1 MKHAD
6 FVHLHLHT
14 QYSLLD
20 GAIKIPDLVK
30 RAHDLHMP
38 ACAITDHGNMFG
50 ALEFYSKAIDAGV
63 KPIIGC
69 EIYVAP
75 GSRFD
80 KSGVR
85 GSSEASHHLLF
96 LCTNQVGYRNLCHLV
111 SSAYREGFY
120 YRPRI
125 DWDQLQDHNEGLIA
139 LSACLGGELP
149 SLLMNNKY
157 DDALTR
163 AQEMAS
169 VFDND
174 RFYLELQENF
184 IPEQKVANEGL
195 IRISQEAGLPLVA
208 TNDCH
213 YLTRE
218 AAYAHEVLLCIQTG
232 KNMDDHDRMRFHN
245 DEFYV
250 KSPEEMAKLFAH
262 VPEALSNTVE
272 IAERCNLDFD
282 FNTYHFPQYEKPEE
296 KTLDDVLD
304 EQSRVGLKERL
315 EEIRQRRKD
324 FKEEDVAQ
332 YWERLET
339 ELDCIK
345 QMGFPGYF
353 LIVADFINWAKDR
366 DIPVG
371 PGRGS
376 AAGSL
381 VAYALR
387 ITDINPIPYHLLFER
402 FLNPERISMPD
413 IDVDFCIYG
422 REEVINYVREHY
434 GEHNVAQIITF
445 GTMQAKGVIRDVGR
459 ALNMPYGEVDRIAKL
474 VPNQLGITLKQALG
488 MEPQLR
494 DLGKKDPKCKKL
506 IDISLSLEG
515 LTRHASTHAAGV
527 VVTPNPLTEYLPL
540 YSDPKTGAQVTQYSM
555 KYVEEIGLVK
565 FDFLGL
571 KTLTVIDNCL
581 RHIHKNEPDFN
592 LSLVSDDDPET
603 YELLTRGE
611 TTGVFQLE
619 SGGMKEL
626 LVKLKPS
633 CFEDIIAVC
642 ALYRPGPLG
651 SGMVDDFIMR
661 KHGKRKIVY
670 DFPDLEPILKDTYGI
685 IVYQE
690 QVMQIA
696 QVLADYTLGG
706 ADLLR
711 RAMGKKKPEEMA
723 KQKQIFLD
731 GAKNKNLNTKKATA
745 VFDLMEKFAEY
756 GFNKSHSAAYALI
769 AFQTA
774 YLKTHYPVEFM
785 AALLTED
792 MENTDKVI
800 KNISEVR
807 AMGIDVLPPDLN
819 ESERSFTVHANSIRF
834 GLGAVKGVGA
844 AALESIVEVRKGEPF
859 KSLNDFCERVD
870 LRKVNRRVVEAL
882 VKCGAFDSLGGKRS
896 QYMASIDDAIE
907 MGQKLQ
913 KEKDIGQE
921 SLFGTEELVSQGGN
935 TYGTLPDIEEWAEN
949 VLLSN
954 EKEALGFY
962 ITGHPLARHSEAIK
976 RFSTCETANL
986 HERTDREEVRICGL
1000 VSGIKELATKKGE
1013 RMARVILE
1021 DLSGSVETIV
1031 FPETYKEAAELLNS
1045 EEPLLVSGTLDAG
1058 EESCKILVSDVV
1070 LLRDVKAKQTS
1081 QVHFRLTTPGLDK
1094 DQLRQLRDLLL
1105 KHRGSCDALLHLV
1118 VPNRSETLI
1127 RLPENLKVAATDQLM
1142 DDTERLFS
1150 YNVVTFE

>member
-38 ACAITDHGNMFG
+38 AMAITDHGNMFG
-50 ALEFYSKAIDAGV
+50 ALEFYNKAVDSGV

-69 EIYVAP
+69 EMYVAP

-85 GSSEASHHLLF
+85 GSGEASHHLLF
-96 LCTNQVGYRNLCHLV
+96 LCMNQTGYRNLCHLV

-120 YRPRI
+120 YRPRV
-125 DWDQLQDHNEGLIA
+125 DWDQLREYNEGIIA

-149 SLLMNNKY
+149 SLLMENKY
-157 DDALTR
+157 EQALSR
-163 AQEMAS
+163 AKEMAA
-169 VFDND
+169 VFDNN
-174 RFYLELQENF
+174 RFFLELQENF

-195 IRISQEAGLPLVA
+195 IRIARESGLPLVA

-218 AAYAHEVLLCIQTG
+218 SAYAHEVLLCIQTG
-232 KNMDDHDRMRFHN
+232 KTMDDQDRMRFHN

-262 VPEALSNTVE
+262 VPEALANTVE

-282 FNTYHFPQYEKPEE
+282 FNTYHFPQYAKPED
-296 KTLDDVLD
+296 KSLD
-304 EQSRVGLKERL
+304 EVLVDQARAGLEERL
-315 EEIRQRRKD
+315 EEIRKRRKD
-324 FKEEDVAQ
+324 FREEDIPH
-332 YWERLET
+332 YRERLET
-339 ELDCIK
+339 ELACIK

-353 LIVADFINWAKDR
+353 LIVADFINWAKNR

-402 FLNPERISMPD
+402 FLNPERVSMPD

-422 REEVINYVREHY
+422 REDVINYVREHY
-434 GEHNVAQIITF
+434 GEQNVAQIITF

-459 ALNMPYGEVDRIAKL
+459 ALNMPYGEVDKIAKL
-474 VPNQLGITLKQALG
+474 VPNQLGITLKEALAK
-488 MEPQLR
+488 EPQLR
-494 DLGKKDPKCKKL
+494 DLEKRDPKCKQL
-506 IDISLSLEG
+506 IDISLALEG

-527 VVTPNPLTEYLPL
+527 VVTPDPLTEYLPL
-540 YSDPKTGAQVTQYSM
+540 YSDPKTGAQVTQFSM

-581 RHIHKNEPDFN
+581 RHIHKNSPDFN
-592 LSLVSDDDPET
+592 LSLVADDDPAT
-603 YELLTRGE
+603 YELLSRGE

-619 SGGMKEL
+619 SSGMKEL

-661 KHGKRKIVY
+661 KHGKREITY

-723 KQKQIFLD
+723 KQKEIFLA
-731 GAKNKNLNTKKATA
+731 GAKKKNLNIKKATA

-774 YLKTHYPVEFM
+774 YLKAHHPVEFM

-807 AMGIDVLPPDLN
+807 AMGIDVLPPDIN
-819 ESERSFTVHANSIRF
+819 ESERSFTVHANAIRF

-844 AALESIVEVRKGEPF
+844 AALDSIVEVRKDQPF
-859 KSLNDFCERVD
+859 ASLADFCERVD
-870 LRKVNRRVVEAL
+870 LRKVNRRVIEAL
-882 VKCGAFDSLGGKRS
+882 IKCGAFDSLGGKRA
-896 QYMASIDDAIE
+896 QYMVAIDDAIE
-907 MGQKLQ
+907 LGQKLQ
-913 KEKDIGQE
+913 KEREIGQE
-921 SLFGTEELVSQGGN
+921 SLFGTEEIVSQGGN
-935 TYGTLPDIEEWAEN
+935 GYGSLPDIEEWAEN

-962 ITGHPLARHSEAIK
+962 ITGHPLARHSDAIK
-976 RFSTCETANL
+976 RFSTCETAGL
-986 HERTDREEVRICGL
+986 SERADREEVRICGL
-1000 VSGIKELATKKGE
+1000 VAGIKELATKKGD

-1021 DLSGSVETIV
+1021 DLSGSVEAIV
-1031 FPETYKEAAELLNS
+1031 WPETYQASIELLKS
-1045 EEPLLVSGTLDAG
+1045 EEPLLVKGTLDAG
-1058 EESCKILVSDVV
+1058 EESCKILVSEVV
-1070 LLRDVKAKQTS
+1070 LLREVKEKQTS
-1081 QVHFRLTTPGLDK
+1081 RVHFRLTTPGLDH

-1105 KHRGSCDALLHLV
+1105 KHRGGCEALLHLV